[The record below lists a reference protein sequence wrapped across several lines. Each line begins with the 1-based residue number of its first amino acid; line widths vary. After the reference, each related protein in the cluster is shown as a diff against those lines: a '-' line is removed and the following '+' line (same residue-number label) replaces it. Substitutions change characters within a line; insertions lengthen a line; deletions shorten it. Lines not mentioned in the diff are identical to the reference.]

1 MCRDISAFEDFKSAF
16 TDLSAFD
23 TTLYI
28 IDKRNLHLKIYQTK
42 SAKKREHAPPASADF
57 CL

>member
-28 IDKRNLHLKIYQTK
+28 IDKRNLHLKIHQTK
-42 SAKKREHAPPASADF
+42 SAKKREHAPPASADK
-57 CL
+57 